1 VNWQSYP
8 RKQWS
13 WASSWTDD
21 FSLEVIEVNPAY
33 TSVIGTVNHAQR
45 NGVSVHQGAALAVAR
60 RGKCLSKK
68 PPKRGVLVPT
78 RNGCHVTFCVPAKR
92 AASMYGHTGEDQNN
106 PESGICSGWSVG
118 RSKRKPA
125 PLSPEM
131 RAFGAIGPSTVQF
144 LSANRQHRCSA
155 SVNFQK
161 VPC

>member
-1 VNWQSYP
+1 MNWQSYP

-106 PESGICSGWSVG
+106 PESGICS
-118 RSKRKPA
+118 RSCKIHFKPA
-125 PLSPEM
+125 PSADLSFAVGCGQRLRPISQTIPPN
-131 RAFGAIGPSTVQF
+131 RSPSTGTTKGPGPF
-144 LSANRQHRCSA
+144 
-155 SVNFQK
+155 
-161 VPC
+161 